1 VSLKWGL
8 LGGWKLAGV
17 GMVKGESEWG
27 VNMIKVIFRCMY
39 KNRIMKLFKIAQKGK
54 EEDTHE

>member
-1 VSLKWGL
+1 
-8 LGGWKLAGV
+8 
-17 GMVKGESEWG
+17 MVKGESEWG